1 MIGLGDKIIDSL
13 FIAHRKTFVEEAGEL
28 CSAGLHCIDQS
39 GFKHGGKDILRFQI
53 AAPKNVGIS
62 FRFEIILIMQLSIVV
77 VNYNVKHFLE
87 QCLCSVQKAIH
98 TSSVEAEIIVID
110 NNSRD
115 NSVGHLKP
123 RFPCARFV
131 SNDQN
136 VGFAKACNQGF
147 KLASGQFILFLN
159 PDTIIPEDCFL
170 KCISFFETHTDA
182 GAVGVKMLD
191 GRGELLKES
200 KRSFPSPVTSLF
212 KLFGFA
218 RLFPRSKTFSR
229 YHLGHLDENKNHE
242 VDVLAGA
249 FMMVRRK
256 VLDQLGG
263 FDEVFFMYG
272 EDVDLSYRIQK
283 MGYKNY
289 YLSETS
295 ILHFKGESTRKGSL
309 NYLRMFYNAMS
320 IFVQK
325 HYSGGKASA
334 FNFLIHVAIWLRAV
348 MSAVGRFIAWIGL
361 PFIDAALILFSFWIT
376 KNIWSTFVRPDT
388 DYPNKLLLISFPAFT
403 IVYLIVAYYAG
414 LYDRWYRRSEL
425 IRSTLVATLVLLAA
439 YALLPERFRFSR
451 GIVLFGAVV
460 AFILISIVRWL
471 LIQNN
476 VLKTGD
482 DKEDHPHTLIVG
494 SESEYQ
500 VCKELMEHAGLH
512 EKILGRVCVTEEEV
526 GGIGYW
532 KRLNMLQPTVS
543 FKEVIF
549 CEGTLSFKDI
559 IDTVE
564 ALPKNIRVKFHSSKS
579 QSIVGSDSRNT
590 SGEAL
595 SKENGFKIADAYNR
609 RIKRLI
615 DLASSALFLVTFPF
629 HLVLVKKP
637 FSFFDNC
644 FKVLFATR
652 TWIGYTTNGKDLPP
666 LRKAIMGCNGT
677 ALGETQQLPAESLQM
692 VDYWYARDYEPV
704 HDLKVMWKCYRRLGG

>member
-1 MIGLGDKIIDSL
+1 
-13 FIAHRKTFVEEAGEL
+13 
-28 CSAGLHCIDQS
+28 
-39 GFKHGGKDILRFQI
+39 
-53 AAPKNVGIS
+53 
-62 FRFEIILIMQLSIVV
+62 MQLSIIV

-98 TSSVEAEIIVID
+98 TSGIEAEIIVVD

-115 NSVGHLKP
+115 NSVTYLKTA
-123 RFPCARFV
+123 FPCVRFI

-136 VGFAKACNQGF
+136 VGFAKACNLGY
-147 KLASGQFILFLN
+147 KLSKGKYLLFLN
-159 PDTIIPEDCFL
+159 PDTIVPEDCLL
-170 KCISFFETHTDA
+170 KCISFFEKHDDA

-191 GRGELLKES
+191 GRGQLLKES

-249 FMMVRRK
+249 FMMVRRDL
-256 VLDQLGG
+256 LDKLGG

-283 MGYKNY
+283 NGYKNY
-289 YLSETS
+289 YLAEAS

-309 NYLRMFYNAMS
+309 NYVRIFYNAMS
-320 IFVQK
+320 IFVRK

-334 FNFLIHVAIWLRAV
+334 FNFLIHIAIWLRAV
-348 MSAVGRFIAWIGL
+348 MAAIGKFIAWIGL
-361 PFIDAALILFSFWIT
+361 PFIDAMLILFSFWIT
-376 KNIWSTFVRPDT
+376 KNIWSTYVRPGIE
-388 DYPNKLLLISFPAFT
+388 YPNDLLLIAFPAFT

-425 IRSTLVATLVLLAA
+425 IRSTLIATLVLLAA

-451 GIVLFGAVV
+451 GIVLFGAVI
-460 AFILISIVRWL
+460 AFVLISIIRWL
-471 LIQNN
+471 LIQND
-476 VLKTGD
+476 VLQTGD
-482 DKEDHPHTLIVG
+482 DKEEQPHTLIVG
-494 SESEYQ
+494 SESEFEI
-500 VCKELMEHAGLH
+500 CKELMEHAGLH
-512 EKILGRVCVTEEEV
+512 EKILGRVCVSENEL

-532 KRLNMLQPTVS
+532 KRLNMLQPTIS

-549 CEGTLSFKDI
+549 CEGALSFKDI
-559 IDTVE
+559 IETVQ
-564 ALPKNIRVKFHSSKS
+564 ALPKNIRVKFHASNS
-579 QSIVGSDSRNT
+579 QSIVGSDSRHT
-590 SGEAL
+590 SGEAF
-595 SKENGFKIADAYNR
+595 SRENGFNITYSYNR

-615 DLASSALFLVTFPF
+615 DFATSILFLVSFPF
-629 HLVLVKKP
+629 HFIFVRRP
-637 FSFFDNC
+637 FSFFNNC
-644 FKVLFATR
+644 FKVLSATR
-652 TWIGYTTNGKDLPP
+652 TWIGYTTDARDLPALP
-666 LRKAIMGCNGT
+666 KAIIGCNGAPLT
-677 ALGETQQLPAESLQM
+677 GKQQLPAESLQK

-704 HDLKVMWKCYRRLGG
+704 QDLKLLWKCYRKLGS